1 MGAVKIWNAMEV
13 AEEARDNPSLSSDIQ
28 SSSLTVDHSLSLP
41 HMKPRIMF
49 VTLLS
54 LSLSLSFT
62 NAFESPSLVC
72 RLVAE
77 KAWENK

>member
-1 MGAVKIWNAMEV
+1 MGAVKIWNAMDV

-54 LSLSLSFT
+54 LSLSLSLSLT
-62 NAFESPSLVC
+62 NAFESPSLVFPFGS
-72 RLVAE
+72 
-77 KAWENK
+77 